1 MKKESAD
8 VLVVAAGL
16 SGLAASISA
25 AEHGATVIAYEK
37 ANATG
42 GAANM
47 GMGPLGIGSRFQRRH
62 MFTMTPG
69 EAFRKHMNFVHYRA
83 DARLV
88 RDYYFK
94 SADTI
99 DWLEEMGVA
108 FVAVSTA
115 FHVPERQ
122 RSYLTADQTWHV
134 VKPADGNTEF
144 RPGMAAAMIAA
155 MTRRAHELGVEIR
168 LETPVKGLIKENG
181 RVVGVVAEDKDG
193 QRIEAR
199 AKAVVVATGGAGD
212 NPQMIKDYT
221 GYEWGKDLFSIR
233 VPGMDGDGLRMA
245 WEAGA
250 AKSEVMQEMIFLLP
264 RGGADPIYFLLDGFF
279 RQPSLWVNARGERF
293 INEDG
298 LFNTTFGGNLISMQ
312 PGKFVYPIFDSALLR
327 KYKKQGADHQTHVH
341 PPDLFD
347 HFDEVIQGAQAAGF
361 EHLFVAD
368 TIEELADKMGV
379 KQESL
384 VQTVEEYNG
393 MCAQG
398 YDELFE
404 KEHKYMQPIAKG
416 PFYACR
422 YFPSA
427 YGTLGGL
434 KINHK
439 AEVLDE
445 NDEAIPGLYAAGVD
459 ACTIYGDCYPFILPG
474 NTMGFCLNIG
484 RIAGENAAA
493 GLSE

>member
-1 MKKESAD
+1 MKQERAD
-8 VLVVAAGL
+8 IVVVAAGL
-16 SGLAASISA
+16 SGLAASIAA
-25 AEHGATVIAYEK
+25 AENGATVIAYEK
-37 ANATG
+37 GNTTG

-47 GMGPLGIGSRFQRRH
+47 GMGPLGVGSRFQKRH

-69 EAFRKHMNFVHYRA
+69 EAFRKHMNFIHYRA

-94 SADTI
+94 SGSTI
-99 DWLEEMGVA
+99 DWLEEMGVQ
-108 FVAVSTA
+108 FVATSKA

-122 RSYLTADQTWHV
+122 QSYTTSDETWHV
-134 VKPADGNTEF
+134 VKPADGSTEF
-144 RPGMAAAMIAA
+144 RPGMAAAMTAA
-155 MTRRAHELGVEIR
+155 MTRRAQDLGVQFR
-168 LETPVKGLIKENG
+168 LDTPVKGLIKENG
-181 RVVGVVAEDKDG
+181 RIVGVMAEDKDG
-193 QRIEAR
+193 EKIEAR
-199 AKAVVVATGGAGD
+199 AKAVVIATGGAGD

-233 VPGMDGDGLRMA
+233 VPGMNGDGLRMA
-245 WEAGA
+245 WEVGA
-250 AKSEVMQEMIFLLP
+250 AKSNLMQEMIFQLP
-264 RGGADPIYFLLDGFF
+264 LAGSDPMYFLIDGFF

-298 LFNTTFGGNLISMQ
+298 LFNTTFGGNLIAMQ
-312 PGKFVYPIFDSALLR
+312 PGKFVYAVFDSALLR
-327 KYKKQGADHQTHVH
+327 RYKKNGPDHQTHVH

-347 HFDEVIQGAQAAGF
+347 HFDQVIQGAQAAGF
-361 EHLFVAD
+361 PHLFVAD
-368 TIEELADKMGV
+368 TLEELAEKMGV
-379 KQESL
+379 KREAL
-384 VQTVEEYNG
+384 METVAEYNAL
-393 MCAQG
+393 CDEG

-404 KEHKYMQPIAKG
+404 KEHKYMDPLVKA

-422 YFPSA
+422 YFPGA

-445 NDEAIPGLYAAGVD
+445 SDEAIPGLYAAGVD
-459 ACTIYGDCYPFILPG
+459 ACAIYGDCYPFILPG

-493 GLSE
+493 S